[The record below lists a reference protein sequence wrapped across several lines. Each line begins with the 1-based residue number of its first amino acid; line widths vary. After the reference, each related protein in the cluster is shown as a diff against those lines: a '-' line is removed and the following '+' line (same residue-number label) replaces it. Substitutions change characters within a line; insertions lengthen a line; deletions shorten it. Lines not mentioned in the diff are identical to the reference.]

1 MPRASKR
8 KSSTTSKPGP
18 PAIGSGDQSAIEAFL
33 DAVWMEQGL
42 AGNTLAAYRS
52 DLQHFVRWLA
62 VQGGLA
68 GHGVVLLAAQRAD
81 ILDYLGANLQS
92 PPRTVARRL
101 SCLRR
106 FYRHQ
111 VREGVL
117 IQDPSARVESP
128 RLGRSLPD
136 ALTEAEVEALLAA
149 PDTATSLGQRDRTML
164 EVLYATGLRVSEL
177 INLRM
182 DEINLHQGVVRVMG
196 KGSKERLVPMGE
208 EAQLALEEFLRQG
221 RPEILKHKRVCDA
234 VFPTRRGQAMSRQAF
249 WQLVKRYALRSGLKR
264 SPSPHSLRHAFATHL
279 INHGA
284 DLRVVQMLLGHQDIS
299 TTQIYTHVAR
309 ERLKHLHARHHPR
322 G

>member
-1 MPRASKR
+1 MPHASKR
-8 KSSTTSKPGP
+8 KSSATNKPDP
-18 PAIGSGDQSAIEAFL
+18 PAIGSGDLTVIEVFL

-42 AGNTLAAYRS
+42 SGNTLAAYRG

-62 VQGGLA
+62 TQGPPGPGGL
-68 GHGVVLLAAQRAD
+68 LLAAQRLD
-81 ILDYLGANLQS
+81 LLDYLSASLQS

-111 VREGVL
+111 VREGRL
-117 IQDPSARVESP
+117 DQDPTARVESP

-136 ALTEAEVEALLAA
+136 ALTEDEVVALLNA
-149 PDTATSLGQRDRTML
+149 PDPTTCLGQRDRTML

-177 INLRM
+177 VNLRL

-208 EAQLALEEFLRQG
+208 EAQVALEEFLRQG

-234 VFPTRRGQAMSRQAF
+234 VFPTRRAQAMSRQAF
-249 WQLVKRYALRSGLKR
+249 WQIIKRYALQSGLKR

-284 DLRVVQMLLGHQDIS
+284 DLRVVQMLLGHEDIS